1 MKNLST
7 NEIRKIWLDF
17 FNENGHH
24 IEPSK
29 SLVPVNDKSL
39 LFINSGVAT
48 LKKYFDGTEQP
59 PSPRI
64 TNSQKSIRTNDIEN
78 VGVTSR
84 HHTLFEML
92 GNFSIGDYFKEEAI
106 EMAWDILTNPKW
118 FAFDKEKLY
127 ITIHPLDTVTKEKW
141 ISLGVEESHIVAL
154 EENFWEIGEGP
165 GGPNTEIFYD
175 RGESYDERDV
185 IGLLAEDLENDRIIE
200 IWNIVFSQYNCNPE
214 IPQSEYEELPQKNI
228 DTGMG
233 LERMACV
240 MQEVETNF
248 ETDNFQV
255 IIKALEAKTGIA
267 YNEKKMAYR
276 VIADHVR
283 ALTFA
288 IADGALPSNEGRGY
302 VIRRILRRGV
312 KYGYK
317 DLGLTKPFMYNLVDE
332 VISVMEEFY
341 PYLRENEEFI
351 KEVIEIEEQKFFQTI
366 SDGIVLL
373 EKDFEELE
381 TKELSG
387 DVAFKLYDTYGFPI
401 ELTCELAEESGYT
414 VDIEG
419 FEANLEEQRTRARN
433 AISGNDGMSMQNTF
447 AKSID
452 VASEFVGYDTL
463 SLETKVVYLTD
474 LSQAFEQVES
484 STKTWVILE
493 KTPFYAESGGQV
505 GDTGTINDIKVLD
518 TKKLPNGQHAML
530 IEGDLSVGMNV
541 TATVNSSRR
550 SIITANHSSTHLLH
564 HSLHKIIGSH
574 AKQAGS
580 LQDDMKTRFD
590 FTNLTRLS
598 PEQLVEIEAD
608 VNNQINQ
615 NNEVIIQEMSIEEAN
630 EMGANALFGEKY
642 GDVVRVVKMGDAI
655 ELCGG
660 THVNN
665 TKDINYFHILSESGI
680 GSGVRRIEA
689 ITGQLVIDYA
699 NELANNTNELIESV
713 NTELVNKKIT
723 NTKTIEEQITK
734 LNSLIPTFDNGH
746 SELMNKLEDLLQK
759 IENLKQ
765 ELKAQKT
772 NMNKG
777 LAEELI
783 NNVVITNGVNRLDV
797 TLEDVDMKTVRT
809 LSDDLLNRMQSGILT
824 IQAHEGEKVSV
835 IVKVSEDIAKENPAS
850 HILKDIIAPFGGR
863 GGGKPTMAQGG
874 YTK

>member
-17 FNENGHH
+17 FGEHGHH

-106 EMAWDILTNPKW
+106 EMAWDILTNEKW
-118 FAFDKEKLY
+118 YGFDKDLLY
-127 ITIHPLDTVTKEKW
+127 ITVHPNDTETKKKW
-141 ISLGVEESHIVAL
+141 LSLGVEESKIVAL

-175 RGESYDERDV
+175 RGEKYDSRNV
-185 IGLLAEDLENDRIIE
+185 IDLLAADLENDRIIE
-200 IWNIVFSQYNCNPE
+200 IWNVVFSQYNCNPE

-240 MQEVETNF
+240 IQDVETNF

-255 IIKALEAKTGIA
+255 IIKALEAKTGIS
-267 YNEKKMAYR
+267 YEEKKMAYR

-317 DLGLTKPFMYNLVDE
+317 DLNLTKPFMFALVDE
-332 VISVMEEFY
+332 VIKVMEDFY
-341 PYLRENEEFI
+341 PYLRENEKFI
-351 KEVIEIEEQKFFQTI
+351 KEVIEIEEEKFFQTI

-373 EKDFEELE
+373 EKEFAALDGKTL
-381 TKELSG
+381 TG
-387 DVAFKLYDTYGFPI
+387 DVAFKLYDTFGFPI
-401 ELTCELAEESGYT
+401 ELTVELAEESGYT
-414 VDIEG
+414 VDVAG
-419 FEANLEEQRTRARN
+419 FEANLEAQRERARN
-433 AISGNDGMSMQNTF
+433 AISGNDAMSMQNTF
-447 AKSID
+447 AKTIG
-452 VASEFVGYDTL
+452 VASKFVGYETL
-463 SLETKVVYLTD
+463 SVETQVDFLTD
-474 LSQAFEQVES
+474 LSQSFTAVTADAE
-484 STKTWVILE
+484 TWVVLTE
-493 KTPFYAESGGQV
+493 TPFYAESGGQV
-505 GDTGTINDIKVLD
+505 GDTGTINGLEVLD

-530 IEGDLSVGMNV
+530 VKGDLNVGDV
-541 TATVNSSRR
+541 VRAEVDTTRR
-550 SIITANHSSTHLLH
+550 SVITANHSSTHLLH
-564 HSLHKIIGSH
+564 HTLHNVLGTH

-580 LQDDMKTRFD
+580 LQDEFKTRFD
-590 FTNLTRLS
+590 FTNLKRLS
-598 PEQLVEIEAD
+598 TEELVTIEAQ
-608 VNNQINQ
+608 VNAQINA
-615 NNEVIIQEMSIEEAN
+615 NNDVIIKEMSLDEAN
-630 EMGANALFGEKY
+630 AMGANALFGEKY
-642 GDVVRVVKMGDAI
+642 GEVVRVVKMGDAV

-665 TKDINYFHILSESGI
+665 TADIKYFHILSESGI

-689 ITGQLVIDYA
+689 ITGSLVVKYAEDLA
-699 NELANNTNELIESV
+699 NEV
-713 NTELVNKKIT
+713 V
-723 NTKTIEEQITK
+723 KTIEAVQTDINNKKVSNTKQLEELIVKVERLLPTYSTGIDTLCSQLNAAIEQIE
-734 LNSLIPTFDNGH
+734 SL
-746 SELMNKLEDLLQK
+746 KK
-759 IENLKQ
+759 
-765 ELKAQKT
+765 ELKAAKADQ
-772 NMNKG
+772 NKD

-783 NNVVITNGVNRLDV
+783 ANVQTVDGVNRLDV
-797 TLEDVDMKTVRT
+797 ELSDVDMKTVRT
-809 LSDDLLNRMQSGILT
+809 LSDDLINRMESGILT
-824 IQAHEGEKVSV
+824 VQAADGDKVSV
-835 IVKVSEDIAKENPAS
+835 IVKVSDDLAKDHPANG
-850 HILKDIIAPFGGR
+850 ILKAIIEPFNGR

-874 YTK
+874 YNK